1 MLLALLCELLPC
13 LSHCACS
20 IYTLPYIT
28 GNYAFGSAAK
38 DYRRRKRQMER
49 DITRSMF
56 SIRVTEMK
64 AAWLQNK

>member
-1 MLLALLCELLPC
+1 MWANWIKLDLVFITPAFTLIISC
-13 LSHCACS
+13 L
-20 IYTLPYIT
+20 IL